1 MTAPFA
7 SSASRPMRLAI
18 VGFGTAAQAF
28 VPALQANSAFDL
40 VAIVE
45 TNAEVQ
51 LSAKT
56 LGVPVFSHL
65 QELQQI
71 ADLDGVYIATPTP
84 CHEAQTIESLRHG
97 WHVLVEKPMA
107 SNAEEALRMVNA
119 SKQYGKSLTVG
130 HSHSFD
136 APIQAMKQIIESG
149 ELGAV
154 QMVNT
159 WCYTDWVYR
168 PRRPEEL
175 DPALGGG
182 VTFRQGAHQ
191 IDILRALSLIHI

>member
-1 MTAPFA
+1 
-7 SSASRPMRLAI
+7 
-18 VGFGTAAQAF
+18 
-28 VPALQANSAFDL
+28 
-40 VAIVE
+40 
-45 TNAEVQ
+45 
-51 LSAKT
+51 
-56 LGVPVFSHL
+56 
-65 QELQQI
+65 
-71 ADLDGVYIATPTP
+71 
-84 CHEAQTIESLRHG
+84 
-97 WHVLVEKPMA
+97 MA

-191 IDILRALSLIHI
+191 IDILRALCGPQVDSVKAKVFNLCLLYTSDAADE